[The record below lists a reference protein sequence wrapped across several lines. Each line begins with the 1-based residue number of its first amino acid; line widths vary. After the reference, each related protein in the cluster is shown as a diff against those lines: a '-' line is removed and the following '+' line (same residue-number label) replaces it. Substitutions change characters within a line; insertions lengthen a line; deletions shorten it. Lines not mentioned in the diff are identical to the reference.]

1 MCHQRQCFSMQK
13 NLLLQL
19 LLCTKR
25 RWALSWWK
33 QQFLMGIAKL
43 WGSWA
48 MVGRKNLGKEVAFSL
63 WPGRVYEQRFG
74 KGLEPQMFPGEV

>member
-1 MCHQRQCFSMQK
+1 M
-13 NLLLQL
+13 
-19 LLCTKR
+19 
-25 RWALSWWK
+25 
-33 QQFLMGIAKL
+33 MGIAKL

>member
-48 MVGRKNLGKEVAFSL
+48 MVREKEPWEGGGLLPVAR
-63 WPGRVYEQRFG
+63 PG
-74 KGLEPQMFPGEV
+74 L